1 MLTEDIIE
9 NKKRVKRLK
18 EVTEM
23 LEILQYEMQID
34 DDPPDSTYISKID
47 KAIKVLRETQSFL
60 EYVYTDNIV
69 GKLK

>member
-23 LEILQYEMQID
+23 LEILQYDLQID
-34 DDPPDSTYISKID
+34 DYPPDSSYISKID
-47 KAIKVLRETQSFL
+47 KARKVLQEIQNFL
-60 EYVYTDNIV
+60 EYVYTDNI
-69 GKLK
+69 GD

>member
-9 NKKRVKRLK
+9 NKKRVKKLK

-34 DDPPDSTYISKID
+34 NDPPDSSYISKLD
-47 KAIKVLRETQSFL
+47 KALIMIHLTVHTFQNLTKQ
-60 EYVYTDNIV
+60 
-69 GKLK
+69 

>member
-23 LEILQYEMQID
+23 LEILQYEMQFD
-34 DDPPDSTYISKID
+34 DNPPDSTYISKID
-47 KAIKVLRETQSFL
+47 KAIKVLQETQSFL
-60 EYVYTDNIV
+60 EYVYTDNI
-69 GKLK
+69 GD

>member
-23 LEILQYEMQID
+23 WE
-34 DDPPDSTYISKID
+34 
-47 KAIKVLRETQSFL
+47 KAHGK
-60 EYVYTDNIV
+60 EY
-69 GKLK
+69 K

>member
-34 DDPPDSTYISKID
+34 DDPPDSSYISKLG
-47 KAIKVLRETQSFL
+47 KAIKVLQETQSFL
-60 EYVYTDNIV
+60 EHVYTDNI
-69 GKLK
+69 GD

>member
-34 DDPPDSTYISKID
+34 NDPPDSSYISKLD
-47 KAIKVLRETQSFL
+47 KVIKVLQETQSFL

-69 GKLK
+69 RKLK